1 MVVSEKVRIV
11 HEYINVANES
21 SRVAAATQFLSE
33 DATVIINGERLSRS
47 EYIALIEE
55 SDRTFV
61 PEQMTVEQ
69 TVVQGDQV
77 AIRATATLDQIDSA
91 YGVEPTDD
99 AIEQPY
105 AVFHRI
111 VDGEIVEL
119 AIVVDEISKFRQ
131 LGLLSEDPT
140 KEQLQDQ
147 YYQVLNR
154 VLRHDLRNRLNVIRL
169 TADSLAD
176 GDVEDSEVAGVK
188 IRSVVDELL
197 QTTDKARAL
206 EQLAIDTPLEPT
218 TFSLDSL
225 VEPILEAYNERT
237 DVSCSASYPDEIP
250 TVTTDKKLL
259 WNALNELL
267 ENAVVYTDGAEPE
280 VTVAVQTPEQSRH
293 ACALSVEDNGSEIPS
308 EVLKPITEN
317 SETKLLH
324 GNGIGLWIVK
334 WCLTRLDGEL
344 SFDQSGDG
352 TRVNILLPDLE

>member
-1 MVVSEKVRIV
+1 MSESEKVRVV
-11 HEYINVANES
+11 HDYIDVANNE
-21 SRVAAATQFLSE
+21 SRVAAATRYIAE
-33 DATVIINGERLSRS
+33 DGIIIINGKRLSRS
-47 EYIALIEE
+47 EYLTQIRE

-61 PEQMTVEQ
+61 PAETAIEQ
-69 TVVQGDQV
+69 TVVQDDQV
-77 AIRATATLDQIDSA
+77 VVRATATLDQVEQA
-91 YGVEPTDD
+91 YGVEPTDG
-99 AIEQPY
+99 AIEQQF

-111 VDGEIVEL
+111 VDGKIVEL
-119 AIVVDEISKFRQ
+119 AIVVDETSKFRE

-169 TADSLAD
+169 AADSLAD
-176 GDVEDSEVAGVK
+176 GDIGDPAVAGVK
-188 IRSVVDELL
+188 VRSVVDELL

-218 TFSLDSL
+218 TFSIDSL
-225 VEPILEAYNERT
+225 IDPILDTYNDRT
-237 DVSCSASYPDEIP
+237 DATCSASYPDEVP
-250 TVTTDKKLL
+250 VVTTDKKLL

-267 ENAVVYTDGAEPE
+267 ENAVVYTEADNPE
-280 VTVAVQTPEQSRH
+280 VTVSVRGPSASRD
-293 ACALSVEDNGSEIPS
+293 ACELCVEDNGTEIPE

-334 WCLTRLDGEL
+334 WCLTRLNGDL
-344 SFDQSGDG
+344 SFDQAGDG
-352 TRVNILLPDLE
+352 TRVNMSFPNLE

>member
-1 MVVSEKVRIV
+1 MLDSEKVRIV
-11 HEYINVANES
+11 HEYIHVANES
-21 SRVAAATQFLSE
+21 SRVAAATRFLAE

-47 EYIALIEE
+47 EYIARIGE
-55 SDRTFV
+55 SDRMFV
-61 PEQMTVEQ
+61 PDKTTIEQ
-69 TVVQGDQV
+69 TVVEDDQV
-77 AIRATATLDQIDSA
+77 VIRATATLDQVEPA

-111 VDGEIVEL
+111 ADGQITEL

-169 TADSLAD
+169 TADALAD
-176 GDVEDSEVAGVK
+176 GDTEDPKVAGVK

-218 TFSLDSL
+218 TFSMDSL
-225 VEPILEAYNERT
+225 LDPILEAYNDRT
-237 DVSCSASYPDEIP
+237 DATCSASYPDEMP

-267 ENAVVYTDGAEPE
+267 ENAVVYTDCDEPE
-280 VTVAVQTPEQSRH
+280 VNVVVQVPEQSRY
-293 ACALSVEDNGSEIPS
+293 ACALCVEDNGSKIPE
-308 EVLKPITEN
+308 EVLRPITEN

-324 GNGIGLWIVK
+324 GSGIGLWIVK

-352 TRVNILLPDLE
+352 TRVHISLPNLD